1 MNIVKRELQRNRI
14 ILSPWAYAVIFL
26 LCNFIMEHQLSRIKN
41 KASLLLRIINKI
53 TQALQ
58 LNYISIELNYTILR
72 LNYKSIQLNY
82 ISVENIRVIRVKV
95 MSTRKTIGK

>member
-14 ILSPWAYAVIFL
+14 ILSPWAYAVVFL
-26 LCNFIMEHQLSRIKN
+26 LCNFIIEHQLSRIKN

-82 ISVENIRVIRVKV
+82 ISIELNYKSI
-95 MSTRKTIGK
+95 KTKLQKHHN